1 MRAKSLFY
9 VLISLLF
16 FSCNTLK
23 YVPEDRQLLTG
34 TSIEIKD
41 EKLPKKELKNYL
53 RQQPNSRF
61 WGLFRINLGLY
72 NISGQDTSKW
82 INRSLRKIGEAPV
95 VYEELLTQRSAM
107 ALERY
112 LFSKGYFDSEV
123 ETRVCLQAQGVR

>member
-1 MRAKSLFY
+1 MRIKSLFY

-16 FSCNTLK
+16 VSCNTLK

-34 TSIEIKD
+34 TSIELKD
-41 EKLPKKELKNYL
+41 EELSKKELKNYL

-82 INRSLRKIGEAPV
+82 INRSLRNIGEAPV
-95 VYEELLTQRSAM
+95 IYEELLTQRSAM
-107 ALERY
+107 AIERY
-112 LFSKGYFDSEV
+112 LFSKGYFD
-123 ETRVCLQAQGVR
+123 